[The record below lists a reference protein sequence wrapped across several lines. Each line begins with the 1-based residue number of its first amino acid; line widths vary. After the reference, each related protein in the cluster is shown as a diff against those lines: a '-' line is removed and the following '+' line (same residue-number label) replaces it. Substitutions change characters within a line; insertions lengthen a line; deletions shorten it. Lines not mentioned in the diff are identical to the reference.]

1 MNKTTLVIL
10 AAGMA
15 SRYGKGSKQ
24 TESFGP
30 SGETIMEYSIYDAI
44 DAGFNKVVFIIREDF
59 AESFK
64 EKMEPLLTGK
74 VETVYVFQAL
84 EKFMGAHELPKDRT
98 KPFGTGHAIL
108 CCKDSVDEP
117 FAVINA
123 DDYYGKDAFV
133 KAKKLLDE
141 QIHDNTYACIGYELG
156 NTLSDNGS
164 VTRGEIF
171 VNADGEVEHI
181 IERKKIVKEDGKA
194 ISTENE
200 HLELPLDTKV
210 SMNFFCFD
218 GGYIGK
224 LESLY
229 QKFLDENIENLK
241 SEFLIPEVTDVLIKS
256 GEAKVLMVP
265 TSSKW
270 FGVTYEQDAPLVR
283 SKFKELTDNG
293 EYPVSLW

>member
-1 MNKTTLVIL
+1 MSKTTLVIL

-15 SRYGKGSKQ
+15 SRYGKGAKQ

-44 DAGFNKVVFIIREDF
+44 AAGFDKVVFIIREDF

-64 EKMEPLLTGK
+64 AKMEPLLAGK
-74 VETVYVFQAL
+74 VETVYIYQSL
-84 EKFMGAHELPKDRT
+84 DKFLGDHELPKDRT

-108 CCKDSVDEP
+108 CCKDAVNEP

-133 KAKKLLDE
+133 KAKELLDGK
-141 QIHDNTYACIGYELG
+141 IANNTHACIGYELG

-171 VNADGEVEHI
+171 VNENGEVQQI
-181 IERKKIVKEDGKA
+181 IERKKIVKENGKA
-194 ISTENE
+194 ISTEEGNK
-200 HLELPLDTKV
+200 ELPLDTKV

-218 GGYIGK
+218 DGYIGK
-224 LESLY
+224 LDKLY
-229 QKFLDENIENLK
+229 QEFLDKNLGDLK
-241 SEFLIPEVTDVLIKS
+241 SEFLIPEVTDLLIKA
-256 GEAKVLMVP
+256 GDAKVLMVP
-265 TSSKW
+265 TTAKW
-270 FGVTYEQDAPLVR
+270 FGVTYAEDAPLVR
-283 SKFKELTDNG
+283 DKFKELTDAG